1 MFVENKHLTLVFA
14 ETKRNVNDL
23 GRFLHQRGYPV
34 TTIHGDKAQPER
46 EYALLMFRSGT
57 YPILVATA
65 VSHSLKYYCVTLELT
80 WSAFE

>member
-1 MFVENKHLTLVFA
+1 MIQYFIQDCIYVYISENKHLTLVFA

-65 VSHSLKYYCVTLELT
+65 VRNI
-80 WSAFE
+80 